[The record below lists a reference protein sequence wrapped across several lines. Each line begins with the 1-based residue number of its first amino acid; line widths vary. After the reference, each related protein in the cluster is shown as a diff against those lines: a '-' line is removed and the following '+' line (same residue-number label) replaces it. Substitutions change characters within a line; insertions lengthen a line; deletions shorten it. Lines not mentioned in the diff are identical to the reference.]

1 MTKMT
6 LPKRYPGGTGNNFG
20 LTNKTNYFYTPFLGH
35 EVRSNASFLILNS
48 VVRPDEYP
56 PTYSYT
62 NSSGSEQSPKFKSEN
77 LDETQATLDQH
88 YKLMKITSSA
98 AGESAPR
105 NEMTEQSCEV
115 KVNYFFIAFA
125 ILHQ

>member
-1 MTKMT
+1 MTTMT
-6 LPKRYPGGTGNNFG
+6 LSKRYPGGTGNHFG
-20 LTNKTNYFYTPFLGH
+20 LTNKTNYFYTSSLGH

-62 NSSGSEQSPKFKSEN
+62 TSSGAEQSPKFKSEN
-77 LDETQATLDQH
+77 LDESQATLHQQD
-88 YKLMKITSSA
+88 KLMKITSSA
-98 AGESAPR
+98 ASESAPL
-105 NEMTEQSCEV
+105 TEQSCEV
-115 KVNYFFIAFA
+115 KVKYFFLAFA